1 MFNLSQQVVL
11 VEVYNENLATHR
23 YVVDMFQKTFK
34 IIMDILLYIK
44 VVWIQ
49 LHQKLTS
56 GDFFKLS

>member
-23 YVVDMFQKTFK
+23 YVVDMFQKPFK